1 MTILDEIHKHKLS
14 EVAENKRRVSLEVLK
29 EQCKKIQ
36 RTRPFGAA
44 LKSSTN
50 IRIIAEIKKASPSL
64 GIIREDFN
72 PVEIAHIYEAGGA
85 AAVSVLTD
93 EKFFQGS
100 LSYLTDVK
108 KSVNLP
114 ILRKDFIV
122 DAYQIYEARSAGA
135 DAILLIAALL
145 SKEEIQRYLDL
156 AEELGMDCL
165 VEVHS
170 EAELKQVLQTN
181 ADIIGINNRDL
192 ATFKIDLETT
202 LRLRPLIPAG
212 KIVVSESGIKSRVD
226 VKKLMK
232 EGVDAILV
240 GESLMKSHDMSSKLR
255 ELLGLV
261 NHKDTKSTK
270 GVESCEL

>member
-14 EVAENKRRVSLEVLK
+14 EVAEDKRRVSLETLK
-29 EQCKKIQ
+29 EQCKKKQ
-36 RTRPFGAA
+36 KARSFGAA
-44 LKSSTN
+44 LKSNTN

-64 GIIREDFN
+64 GIIRDDFN
-72 PVEIAHIYEAGGA
+72 PVEIARIYEASGA
-85 AAVSVLTD
+85 AAISVLTD
-93 EKFFQGS
+93 EKFFQGR
-100 LSYLTDVK
+100 LSYLTDVE

-114 ILRKDFIV
+114 ILRKDFII

-156 AEELGMDCL
+156 AKGMDMDCL

-170 EAELKQVLQTN
+170 EAELKKVLQTN
-181 ADIIGINNRDL
+181 AHIIGINNRDL
-192 ATFKIDLETT
+192 ATFKTDLETT
-202 LRLRPLIPAG
+202 LRLRPTIPAE
-212 KIVVSESGIKSRVD
+212 KIVVSESGIKSRAD
-226 VKKLMK
+226 VEKLMK

-240 GESLMKSHDMSSKLR
+240 GETLMKSDDISAKLS
-255 ELLGLV
+255 ELLGIF

-270 GVESCEL
+270 KERKG

>member
-1 MTILDEIHKHKLS
+1 MTILDEIHKHKLN
-14 EVAENKRRVSLEVLK
+14 EVADNKRRVSLEVLK
-29 EQCKKIQ
+29 EQCKKRQ
-36 RTRPFGAA
+36 RTRSFGAA

-64 GIIREDFN
+64 GIIREDFD
-72 PVEIAHIYEAGGA
+72 PVEIARIYEAGGA

-212 KIVVSESGIKSRVD
+212 KIVVSESGIKSRAD
-226 VKKLMK
+226 VEKLMK

-261 NHKDTKSTK
+261 NHKDTKNTK

>member
-1 MTILDEIHKHKLS
+1 MTILDEIYKHKLS
-14 EVAENKRRVSLEVLK
+14 EVAENKKRIPVETLK
-29 EQCKKIQ
+29 EQIIK
-36 RTRPFGAA
+36 RHSTRSFGDA
-44 LKSSTN
+44 LKSDNN

-72 PVEIAHIYEAGGA
+72 PVEIARIYEASGVA
-85 AAVSVLTD
+85 AISVLTD
-93 EKFFQGS
+93 EKFFQGN

-114 ILRKDFIV
+114 ILRKDFII

-145 SKEEIQRYLDL
+145 SKEEMQRYLDL
-156 AEELGMDCL
+156 SGQLGMDCL

-170 EAELKQVLQTN
+170 ETELKQVLQTN

-192 ATFKIDLETT
+192 ATFKTDLETT
-202 LRLRPLIPAG
+202 LRLRPMIPG
-212 KIVVSESGIKSRVD
+212 EKIVVSESGIKSRSD
-226 VKKLMK
+226 IEKLMK
-232 EGVDAILV
+232 EGIDAILV
-240 GESLMKSHDMSSKLR
+240 GETLMKSDDISAKLR

-261 NHKDTKSTK
+261 NHKDTKR
-270 GVESCEL
+270 VDNCEL

>member
-1 MTILDEIHKHKLS
+1 MTILEEIYKHKLS
-14 EVAENKRRVSLEVLK
+14 EVAEDKKRVSLETLK
-29 EQCKKIQ
+29 EQCKKKQ
-36 RTRPFGAA
+36 KARSFGAA

-72 PVEIAHIYEAGGA
+72 PVEIARIYEASGA
-85 AAVSVLTD
+85 AAISVLTD

-108 KSVNLP
+108 KTVNLP
-114 ILRKDFIV
+114 ILRKDFII
-122 DAYQIYEARSAGA
+122 DAYQIYEARSSGA

-145 SKEEIQRYLDL
+145 SKEEIQRYLEL
-156 AEELGMDCL
+156 AGELDMDCL

-170 EAELKQVLQTN
+170 ETELKKVLQTN
-181 ADIIGINNRDL
+181 AHIIGINNRDL
-192 ATFKIDLETT
+192 ATFKTDLETT
-202 LRLRPLIPAG
+202 LRLRPMIPAG
-212 KIVVSESGIKSRVD
+212 KIVVSESGIKSRAD
-226 VKKLMK
+226 VEKLMK

-240 GESLMKSHDMSSKLR
+240 GETLMKSDDISSKLR
-255 ELLGLV
+255 ELLGIF

-270 GVESCEL
+270 KERKG

>member
-1 MTILDEIHKHKLS
+1 MTILDEIYEHKLG
-14 EVAENKRRVSLEVLK
+14 EVSENKKRIPVEALK
-29 EQCKKIQ
+29 EQIKERQ
-36 RTRPFGAA
+36 RTRSFGDA
-44 LKSSTN
+44 LKSDNN

-72 PVEIAHIYEAGGA
+72 PVEIARIYEASGA
-85 AAVSVLTD
+85 AAISVLTD

-145 SKEEIQRYLDL
+145 SKEEIQRYLEL
-156 AEELGMDCL
+156 AGELDMDCL

-170 EAELKQVLQTN
+170 ETELKKVLQTN
-181 ADIIGINNRDL
+181 AHIIGINNRDL
-192 ATFKIDLETT
+192 ATFKTDMETT
-202 LRLRPLIPAG
+202 VRLRPMIPAG
-212 KIVVSESGIKSRVD
+212 KIVVSESGIKTRAD
-226 VKKLMK
+226 VEKLMK
-232 EGVDAILV
+232 EGIDAILV
-240 GESLMKSHDMSSKLR
+240 GETLMKSNNISTKLH
-255 ELLGLV
+255 ELLGLI

-270 GVESCEL
+270 

>member
-1 MTILDEIHKHKLS
+1 MTILDEIYKHKLS
-14 EVAENKRRVSLEVLK
+14 EVAEDKKRVSLETLK
-29 EQCKKIQ
+29 EQCKKKQ
-36 RTRPFGAA
+36 EARSFGAA
-44 LKSSTN
+44 LKSNTN

-72 PVEIAHIYEAGGA
+72 PVEIARIYETGGA
-85 AAVSVLTD
+85 AAISVLTD
-93 EKFFQGS
+93 EKFFQGR

-114 ILRKDFIV
+114 ILRKDFII
-122 DAYQIYEARSAGA
+122 DSYQIYEARSAGA

-145 SKEEIQRYLDL
+145 TKEEIQHYLEL
-156 AEELGMDCL
+156 ARELDMDCL

-170 EAELKQVLQTN
+170 EAELKKVLQTN

-192 ATFKIDLETT
+192 ATFKTDLKTT
-202 LRLRPLIPAG
+202 VRLRPMIPTE
-212 KIVVSESGIKSRVD
+212 KIVVSESGIKSRMD
-226 VKKLMK
+226 VEKLMK

-240 GESLMKSHDMSSKLR
+240 GETLMKSNDISAKLR
-255 ELLGLV
+255 ELLGIF